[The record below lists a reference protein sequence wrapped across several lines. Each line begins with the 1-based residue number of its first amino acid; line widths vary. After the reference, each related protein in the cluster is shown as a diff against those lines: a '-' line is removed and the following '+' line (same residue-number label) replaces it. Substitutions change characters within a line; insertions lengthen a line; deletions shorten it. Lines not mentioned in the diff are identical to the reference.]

1 MPKNRAVGLYAI
13 IAFKFLKGLLLLSL
27 AFGTYSL
34 VGDDLPEQLDRLLR
48 VVRIDPE
55 RQFFEDLAGQLALVT
70 PATVGWIATGT
81 LLYSLFSLVEAIGL
95 MSRASWAGWMAIGE
109 SAFFVPIEI
118 HHLMRRFTPLLCA
131 VLLVN
136 VFIVLYLYRNRHRLF
151 HHHD

>member
-1 MPKNRAVGLYAI
+1 MPRNHAVGLYAI

-95 MSRASWAGWMAIGE
+95 IYRASWAGWMAIGE

-118 HHLMRRFTPLLCA
+118 HHLMRGFAPLVFGIL
-131 VLLVN
+131 VVN
-136 VFIVLYLYRNRHRLF
+136 VLIVFYLYRNRNRLL
-151 HHHD
+151 HHHR